1 MAGLIVPQTDLGSL
15 GRFSLPSGTA
25 RPLLTAT
32 FVQKRIDMTG
42 RKLYLGPLTD
52 NRRWD
57 MVNIRPDDVFVVT
70 PPKCGTT
77 WMQTIVALLLSG
89 DPEVE
94 TELSVKM
101 PWIDIRFRDMAPI
114 AERLESQTQ
123 RRSMKSHTPMDGLP
137 LDQNAQYICVF
148 RHPLDAHFSYRNHLR
163 NLPMPFFGMWYPEDD
178 PDGTTFRRFL
188 DGGAEGFDGDAMPL
202 AHIIQHFKAARA
214 LADRPNVSMLHYA
227 DMKRDLAGTFA
238 KVAELL
244 DITHPPHILDQL
256 VQVAT
261 FTNMRT
267 NAERFA
273 PSGGKG
279 FMKSDTDFFHSGTSR
294 KWIGNLAEQEL
305 EAYDTLMD
313 SYLPPKDRAW
323 LEHGTEGWHG

>member
-1 MAGLIVPQTDLGSL
+1 
-15 GRFSLPSGTA
+15 
-25 RPLLTAT
+25 
-32 FVQKRIDMTG
+32 MTN

-57 MVNIRPDDVFVVT
+57 MLDIRPDDVFVVT

-101 PWIDIRFRDMAPI
+101 PWVDIRIREMPEV
-114 AERLESQTQ
+114 AERLEATTH

-137 LDQNAQYICVF
+137 LDDQAHYLCVF
-148 RHPLDAHFSYRNHLR
+148 RHPLDAHFSFRKHVRNIPLS
-163 NLPMPFFGMWYPEDD
+163 MFDAWYPEEDV
-178 PDGTTFRRFL
+178 DGVTFRRFL

-202 AHIIQHFKAARA
+202 AHIIQHYKAASA
-214 LADRPNVSMLHYA
+214 LVDRPNVSMFHYA
-227 DMKRDLAGTFA
+227 NMTRDLPGTFA
-238 KVAELL
+238 KVAKLL
-244 DITHPPHILDQL
+244 EITHSPHVLDQL
-256 VQVAT
+256 VQAAT
-261 FTNMRT
+261 FDNMRA

-279 FMKSDTDFFHSGTSR
+279 FMKSDTEFFHSGTSG
-294 KWIGNLAEQEL
+294 KWVGKLTDTEFN
-305 EAYDTLMD
+305 AYDVMMD
-313 SYLPPKDRAW
+313 TNLTPQERAW
-323 LEHGTEGWHG
+323 LESGTEGHEFN

>member
-1 MAGLIVPQTDLGSL
+1 
-15 GRFSLPSGTA
+15 
-25 RPLLTAT
+25 
-32 FVQKRIDMTG
+32 MTN

-57 MVNIRPDDVFVVT
+57 LVNVRDDDVLVVT

-101 PWIDIRFRDMAPI
+101 PWVDFRFREMPEI
-114 AERLESQTQ
+114 AERLEAMTR

-137 LDQNAQYICVF
+137 INDHARYICVF
-148 RHPLDAHFSYRNHLR
+148 RHPLDAHFSYRKHLR
-163 NLPMPFFGMWYPEDD
+163 NIPMPFFGHWYPEDD
-178 PDGTTFRRFL
+178 MDGVTFRRFL

-202 AHIIQHFKAARA
+202 AHIVQHYKTASVRTN
-214 LADRPNVSMLHYA
+214 RPNVSMFHYA
-227 DMKRDLAGTFA
+227 DMTRDLPGTFT

-244 DITHPPHILDQL
+244 DIKHSPHVLEKLIQA
-256 VQVAT
+256 AT
-261 FTNMRT
+261 FDNMRA
-267 NAERFA
+267 NATRFA

-279 FMKSDTDFFHSGTSR
+279 FMKSDTDFFHSGTSA
-294 KWIGNLAEQEL
+294 KWIGKLTDKQIIE
-305 EAYDTLMD
+305 YDAIMD
-313 SYLPPKDRAW
+313 TYLTPKDRAW
-323 LEHGTEGWHG
+323 LEYGTQRHALS